1 MTARALLLLALLPYA
16 AWLIFAYDYHFL
28 DGANLLF
35 HEAGHV
41 FFGLFGQTLGMLGGT
56 LGQLVFPVAAGLQF
70 LGTGRPFDA
79 CVCGMW
85 LGENLLNVARYM
97 GDAQAM
103 ALPLVGGEIHDWNWL
118 LSRIGLL
125 SHCTQLAGLTHLLG
139 SAVIVASLYG
149 AFIALRR
156 DRSAPTASAGPSG
169 REARSRSL
177 RSFPPSREEAH
188 GAPRA
193 CCVPDPQ
200 ERDR

>member
-1 MTARALLLLALLPYA
+1 MTARAFLLLALIPYA

-41 FFGLFGQTLGMLGGT
+41 FFGLFGQTIGMLGGT
-56 LGQLVFPVAAGLQF
+56 LGQLVFPVAAGIQF
-70 LGTGRPFDA
+70 LASGRPFDA
-79 CVCGMW
+79 CVCGVW
-85 LGENLLNVARYM
+85 LGENVLNVARYM
-97 GDAQAM
+97 ADAQAM

-125 SHCTQLAGLTHLLG
+125 SHCEGLAALTHLLG

-156 DRSAPTASAGPSG
+156 GDSVQTVSSGSSA
-169 REARSRSL
+169 
-177 RSFPPSREEAH
+177 
-188 GAPRA
+188 
-193 CCVPDPQ
+193 
-200 ERDR
+200 

>member
-1 MTARALLLLALLPYA
+1 MTARALLLLALIPYA

-70 LGTGRPFDA
+70 LGTGRAFDA

-103 ALPLVGGEIHDWNWL
+103 VLPLVGGEIHDWNWL

-139 SAVIVASLYG
+139 SAVIVASLCG
-149 AFIALRR
+149 AFIALQR
-156 DRSAPTASAGPSG
+156 DRSAQTASPGPSG
-169 REARSRSL
+169 RGPRSL
-177 RSFPPSREEAH
+177 RPFPPSQEAAH
-188 GAPRA
+188 GAPQA
-193 CCVPDPQ
+193 YCEPDPQ

>member
-1 MTARALLLLALLPYA
+1 MTARALLFLALIPYA

-56 LGQLVFPVAAGLQF
+56 LGQLVFPVAAGIQF
-70 LGTGRPFDA
+70 LGSQRPFDA
-79 CVCGMW
+79 CVCGVW

-103 ALPLVGGEIHDWNWL
+103 VLPLVGGEIHDWNWM

-125 SHCTQLAGLTHLLG
+125 SHCGLLAALVHVLG
-139 SAVIVASLYG
+139 SAVIVASLWG
-149 AFIALRR
+149 AFLALRSE
-156 DRSAPTASAGPSG
+156 RSGSSASSAQDAGD
-169 REARSRSL
+169 RSL
-177 RSFPPSREEAH
+177 RSWPNPEGARAAPP
-188 GAPRA
+188 A
-193 CCVPDPQ
+193 CSAPDPQ
-200 ERDR
+200 ARDR

>member
-1 MTARALLLLALLPYA
+1 MTARALLLLALIPYA
-16 AWLIFAYDYHFL
+16 LWLIFAYDYHFL

-41 FFGLFGQTLGMLGGT
+41 FFGLFGQTIGMLGGT
-56 LGQLVFPVAAGLQF
+56 LGQLVFPVAAGVQF
-70 LGTGRPFDA
+70 LGSGRAFDA
-79 CVCGMW
+79 SVCGVW

-118 LSRIGLL
+118 LSRVGLL
-125 SHCTQLAGLTHLLG
+125 SHCRQLAGLTHLLG

-149 AFIALRR
+149 AFVALRNEH
-156 DRSAPTASAGPSG
+156 SAQIASSGPSAQDG
-169 REARSRSL
+169 RSGSSRSHPPSQEEAR
-177 RSFPPSREEAH
+177 

-193 CCVPDPQ
+193 YCAPDPQ